1 MASARGECFNAE
13 GRSSV
18 SALRQ
23 GKPDVRELR
32 LRDVRTDG
40 GTQTRASINGDVL
53 EEYAELLADGT
64 EFPPGVVFY
73 DGKDYWLAD
82 GFHRHAA
89 AIAAGLATFHFEV
102 RKGSKRDA
110 LLYAVGA
117 NAHHGLKRSVADKRR
132 AVEALLRDREWSKWG
147 DREIARRCGVSK
159 TFVGKVRG
167 VINPETVGTPRLA
180 ERGGQVY
187 EMRPAAAAPRVNT
200 ERDIAAAGEQPR
212 GDRYSWLHK
221 LMRFTPEQFVRLQGV
236 LGMEI
241 STVTLRSVAEA
252 VEAVELEA
260 SAG

>member
-1 MASARGECFNAE
+1 MSAQRKAAAG
-13 GRSSV
+13 
-18 SALRQ
+18 
-23 GKPDVRELR
+23 PDIRELR
-32 LRDVRTDG
+32 LRSVRTDG
-40 GTQTRASINGDVL
+40 GTQIRTGIDGDVR
-53 EEYAELLADGT
+53 EEYTAAMLDGDL
-64 EFPPGVVFY
+64 FPPGIVFY
-73 DGKDYWLAD
+73 DGAAYWLAD

-102 RKGSKRDA
+102 RQGSKRDA

-117 NAHHGLKRSVADKRR
+117 NAHHGLKRTVADKRR

-167 VINPETVGTPRLA
+167 VVNPETVGTPRLA

-187 EMRPAAAAPRVNT
+187 EMRPATAAPRVNT
-200 ERDIAAAGEQPR
+200 ERDPATAGEPPW

-221 LMRFTPEQFVRLQGV
+221 LLRFTPEQFVRLQGV

-252 VEAVELEA
+252 VETVEREA
-260 SAG
+260 SAE